1 MLVLFNNTFAN
12 FENTAK
18 SAFLK
23 QIWPQ
28 NLAYKRSRSA
38 KTWRNTCF
46 FRYSEFW
53 RRYWNIAN
61 IYFSQDDTQPAWQ
74 ALRTAHEINP
84 SNDHALL
91 GLAVLHAAE
100 GQWDEALT
108 IWRSLASEYPFFADI
123 DQVVER
129 YYRWNPPMADLVHQ
143 IAARLDPATA

>member
-1 MLVLFNNTFAN
+1 MPSDSYHRAATLNNNGLAAYCLN
-12 FENTAK
+12 DY
-18 SAFLK
+18 SAALDSYR
-23 QIWPQ
+23 
-28 NLAYKRSRSA
+28 NALELTLAPL
-38 KTWRNTCF
+38 
-46 FRYSEFW
+46 E
-53 RRYWNIAN
+53 RRDLYPIIYVNIAN